1 MQNKNSKVNLKTSD
15 RQLTVGGDDPLL
27 PKLIHAINQATI
39 IEIAVSFIQRSG
51 LNLLFEPL
59 KDAILKGAELR
70 LLTSDYL
77 DITDPIALRELM
89 PLLERGADI
98 RIYESDRKQSFHMKS
113 YIFVKTATDQIS
125 CDIIDGCAFVGS
137 NNISKS
143 ALTNAHEWC
152 FRHDYLPPD
161 TSREAQ
167 EFLNIRTQFSLIFE
181 HDLVKPLS
189 NEWISSYLQ
198 RRKKM
203 QFVSVENAVIN
214 DEIEEKIT
222 PNNIQIE
229 ALNALQATRQK
240 GFQRGLVVLATGM
253 GKTWLSA
260 FDVLQVKAKCIL
272 FVAHR
277 EEILLQAQ
285 RTFAHLLPE
294 KSTGFYNAQ
303 NKDKQADILFASV
316 RTIGRENHLKQFQK
330 NHFDYIVVDEFH
342 HASAPIYKNLLDY
355 FDASFLLG
363 LTATPERT
371 DQADILGLCD
381 QNLVYQRNLTQGIDD
396 ELLVPFKYFGI
407 WDESVNYQAIP
418 WRNGRFD
425 PQAIDNEFI
434 TKKRANHVLKN
445 WRLQKQKVTL
455 AFCISTKHADYMAE
469 QFNKAGISALSVH
482 ANSKIRRNEALA
494 QLQEGAIEVLF
505 SVDLFN
511 EGTDLPAIDT
521 ILMLRPTDSKILF
534 LQQLGRG
541 LRLHT
546 NKAHLVVLDFIGNH
560 HSFLNKP
567 LALLGS
573 SSVKTLLA
581 KLQAPKLAAGCTI
594 NIDPQITDFFEQLA
608 KQQRTTAIED
618 YQRLYEQ
625 LGHRPTASEFWS
637 EYQDLR
643 KVNKQHNSWMQLVA
657 LQQQQPELLSLIKH
671 HAEFLLKA
679 VQSTTMT
686 KSFKIILLESFLRL
700 DGFTNPPS
708 LEMLASDSKLVFD
721 RYPLLKKNDL
731 SIEKQDLAPTSKKW
745 LKYWKDFPIKY
756 SCTVDKKTGKQWF
769 SIVDGKLT
777 ANIEVQANEKEA
789 LHDAV
794 QELIDLCLL
803 RYSERPNKASKEKV
817 VKLKGS
823 KEVEAANQPEIKSLL
838 KVHPTPQL
846 IFYPNLKIACGHFK
860 TGDDSECEYQDA
872 PMGFGHLK
880 ADSHFLAHASGNS
893 MNGGKNPIKDGDLLL
908 LEWITP
914 TSAGSLQGITV
925 AIEMQDEAGD
935 SQYLLRVVKKMA
947 DGHYQ
952 LLANNPDYQ
961 PVDAN
966 ENMKSFARLKG
977 IVG

>member
-1 MQNKNSKVNLKTSD
+1 MQNKSLKTTTLKTTA
-15 RQLTVGGDDPLL
+15 RQLTTGADDPLL

-59 KDAILKGAELR
+59 KDALLNGVELK

-89 PLLERGADI
+89 PLVERGADI
-98 RIYESDRKQSFHMKS
+98 RIYQNDHKQSFHMKS
-113 YIFVKTATDQIS
+113 YIFVKTATQEIS
-125 CDIIDGCAFVGS
+125 SEIIDGCAFVGS

-152 FRHDYLPPD
+152 FRHDYLPPN
-161 TSREAQ
+161 TSREAL
-167 EFLNIRTQFSLIFE
+167 EFSHIRSQFSIIFQ
-181 HDLVKPLS
+181 HSLVKPLT
-189 NEWISSYLQ
+189 NEWISSYLK

-203 QFVSVENAVIN
+203 QFVSVASG
-214 DEIEEKIT
+214 EIDNEIVEKIT
-222 PNNIQIE
+222 PNSIQIE
-229 ALNALQATRQK
+229 ALNALQVTREE
-240 GFQRGLVVLATGM
+240 GFKRGLVVLATGM

-260 FDVLQVKAKCIL
+260 FDALQVKAKCIL

-294 KSTGFYNAQ
+294 KSTGFYNSQ

-316 RTIGRENHLKQFQK
+316 QTLGREDHLKQFQK

-342 HASAPIYKNLLDY
+342 HASAPVYKNLLDY

-371 DQADILGLCD
+371 DQTDILGLCD

-396 ELLVPFKYFGI
+396 KILVPFKYYGI

-425 PQAIDNEFI
+425 PQAIDSEFI
-434 TKKRANHVLKN
+434 TKKRADHVLKN
-445 WRLQKQKVTL
+445 WQQRKQQRTL
-455 AFCISTKHADYMAE
+455 AFCISTKHADYMAK

-482 ANSKIRRNEALA
+482 SNSKIRRNEALA

-521 ILMLRPTDSKILF
+521 ILMLRPSDSKILF

-541 LRLHT
+541 LRLHE
-546 NKAHLVVLDFIGNH
+546 NKTHLVVLDFIGNH

-567 LALLGS
+567 LALLGR
-573 SSVKTLLA
+573 SSVKELIT
-581 KLQAPKLAAGCTI
+581 KIRDPKLAVGCAI
-594 NIDPQITDFFEQLA
+594 NYDIEITQFWELLA
-608 KQQRTTAIED
+608 KQQRTTAVED
-618 YQRLYEQ
+618 YQHLFDQ

-637 EYQDLR
+637 EYQDLN
-643 KVNKQHNSWMQLVA
+643 KVNKQHNSWMGLVA
-657 LQQQQPELLSLIKH
+657 SQPQEPVFIELIKRH
-671 HAEFLLKA
+671 GEFLLNA
-679 VQSTTMT
+679 VQGTSMA

-700 DGFTNPPS
+700 DGFTNPPT
-708 LEMLASDSKLVFD
+708 LEALASDSKLVFD
-721 RYPLLKKNDL
+721 RYPLLKQNDL
-731 SIEKQDLAPTSKKW
+731 TEKLQNCKANSDEW
-745 LKYWKDFPIKY
+745 FKYWQKNPIKH
-756 SCTVDKKTGKQWF
+756 SCTVNKKTGKQWF
-769 SIVDGKLT
+769 SIVDGKLI
-777 ANIEVQANEKEA
+777 ANIDVQAYEKQA
-789 LHDAV
+789 LYDAV
-794 QELIDLCLL
+794 QELIALCLL
-803 RYSERPNKASKEKV
+803 RYSQRPNKMKAKKV
-817 VKLKGS
+817 VT
-823 KEVEAANQPEIKSLL
+823 QPKTNNLL
-838 KVHPTPQL
+838 KIPKTEQL

-860 TGDDSECEYQDA
+860 TGDDSEFEYQDA
-872 PMGFGHLK
+872 PTGYGHLK
-880 ADSHFLAHASGNS
+880 EERHFLAKASGNS
-893 MNGGKNPIKDGDLLL
+893 MNGGKNPIRDGDLLL

-914 TSAGSLQGITV
+914 TSSGSLQGMTV
-925 AIEMQDEAGD
+925 AIEMQDETGD
-935 SQYLLRVVKKMA
+935 NQYLLRVVKKIA

-961 PVDAN
+961 PIDAN